1 MSTGSGEVLC
11 PGVLGYNEGVLD
23 TLECRRLVPSNL
35 HRTEKNLLWIPI
47 IVLAALACALLWY
60 TVMSRRR
67 IDQLR
72 QQSRER
78 LGELETT
85 HGQRVARLKR
95 KVGEHK
101 ERGHLNLV
109 RDLLP
114 ALDAL
119 DGALQEAS
127 RDGESGALL
136 QGLEMVER
144 ELDTV
149 LARHG
154 IEKCC
159 PEPGDTFDPN
169 VHEALS
175 IVDDG
180 EFPNGQITDCYRPG
194 YRHGER
200 VLRPAAVSVAR
211 AAVSEQTDA
220 EQTDAE
226 QADDEQAEQEAV
238 ADSDDAESDEPVQ
251 RETSRPDTESPG
263 VIDSSDSPE
272 GSPSTRG

>member
-1 MSTGSGEVLC
+1 M
-11 PGVLGYNEGVLD
+11 
-23 TLECRRLVPSNL
+23 
-35 HRTEKNLLWIPI
+35 EKNLLWIPI

-60 TVMSRRR
+60 TAVSRRR
-67 IDQLR
+67 IDELR

-78 LGELETT
+78 LGELETS
-85 HGQRVARLKR
+85 HDRRVARLKR
-95 KVGEHK
+95 KVSEHK
-101 ERGHLNLV
+101 ERGHLELV

-149 LARHG
+149 LGRHG

-159 PEPGDTFDPN
+159 PQPGDRFDPN

-180 EFPNGQITDCYRPG
+180 EFPDGQITDCYRPG

-211 AAVSEQTDA
+211 AAVSEQA
-220 EQTDAE
+220 DAE
-226 QADDEQAEQEAV
+226 QADDEQTEQEAV
-238 ADSDDAESDEPVQ
+238 ADSDEPEDDEPAQ
-251 RETSRPDTESPG
+251 RETSRPETDSPG
-263 VIDSSDSPE
+263 VVDSSDSPE